1 MKLSLVFLASFA
13 ISCAYLPLI
22 EAATDSRFPV
32 IQVGR
37 KLRSCISKLIC
48 ELASSPLRFGRSG
61 MRLVSSFLTKLN
73 LPTISGPFYDA
84 FKMGRRSSP
93 DYCVEKFADCST
105 PSADLVRI
113 GNDLIGEDGEEE
125 QT

>member
-1 MKLSLVFLASFA
+1 
-13 ISCAYLPLI
+13 
-22 EAATDSRFPV
+22 
-32 IQVGR
+32 
-37 KLRSCISKLIC
+37 
-48 ELASSPLRFGRSG
+48 
-61 MRLVSSFLTKLN
+61 
-73 LPTISGPFYDA
+73 
-84 FKMGRRSSP
+84 MGRRSSP